1 MFSRGVQLTYSSSA
15 IVAVVDVISRCGC
28 RNGGFGVGD
37 RFYVDVR

>member
-1 MFSRGVQLTYSSSA
+1 MFSRGVQLTYS